1 MGTDGFLDVYDALV
15 SERVY
20 KPAYPHDEAVGMIL
34 SGECGMFNP
43 KMLSCFDK
51 MAASIHEALYRE

>member
-1 MGTDGFLDVYDALV
+1 MDALV

-20 KPAYPHDEAVGMIL
+20 KPAYPHDEAVRMIL

-43 KMLSCFDK
+43 KMLSCFEK
-51 MAASIHEALYRE
+51 MAASIHQALYRE